1 MLPFRK
7 KAKLFSTKPTTHIGV
22 LRSFLLINRIVYL
35 IIYTAKKKK
44 ENNGSF
50 FRRKKKCRIN
60 QNCVQKRRCHF
71 QCCELLPRFEH
82 FKRQFSFT
90 VTTYLLTHTVAHDI
104 NRYIITLKKTKLRHP
119 YLTPKVLISLSLSYY
134 RWKSQEKHY
143 VWKKGDEKQPATNA
157 DWMEHRT
164 GRFRLAAAA
173 AERGGL
179 LGQNS
184 VRSVRPDWA
193 HGKNGPKGSGLDW

>member
-1 MLPFRK
+1 VLPFRK

-119 YLTPKVLISLSLSYY
+119 YLTPKVLISLSFLLSVKVTGKTL
-134 RWKSQEKHY
+134 RVKEGWWKTACYQCGLDGTQNRPFQAGGGGS
-143 VWKKGDEKQPATNA
+143 WA
-157 DWMEHRT
+157 
-164 GRFRLAAAA
+164 
-173 AERGGL
+173 GGL